1 MNDTKRIE
9 ILEGTVKHL
18 QYILSTIINNMYFL
32 SIQGENRTEWSDE
45 LQGEIEKWKEEIET
59 I

>member
-1 MNDTKRIE
+1 MNDTERIR

-18 QYILSTIINNMYFL
+18 QYILMTLINDMHSL
-32 SIQGENRTEWSDE
+32 SIQDENRTEFSDE
-45 LQGEIEKWKEEIET
+45 LQGQIEEWKEEMDT